1 MSIDEIRKKFED
13 RYSTPPLFSFERG
26 SRGDYINDVVQSIWE
41 GFYSAHEM
49 IKEELEQ
56 VKKENEQMKNEMFVI
71 NELLNVKF
79 KSNPTSAFYKER
91 KLLRE
96 ENEKLKKE
104 IESTSLAFEE
114 VKRVVESKITSFRD
128 KIDKLTAALKVAEDA
143 FLGIVITSSR
153 DKASYEA
160 SEALAKIHKIK
171 EGLG

>member
-13 RYSTPPLFSFERG
+13 RYSAPPLFSFERG

-41 GFYSAHEM
+41 GFYAAHEM
-49 IKEELEQ
+49 IKKELEEL
-56 VKKENEQMKNEMFVI
+56 
-71 NELLNVKF
+71 
-79 KSNPTSAFYKER
+79 KSNQTSYFYKER

-104 IESTSLAFEE
+104 IESTSLVFEE

-143 FLGIVITSSR
+143 LGATWPNMFNEIR
-153 DKASYEA
+153 QHHK
-160 SEALAKIHKIK
+160 EALADIQKIK
-171 EGLG
+171 ESLK